1 MHVACVTGKDR
12 ADPGPTSRPGAAHLR
27 GAQGSDGFAASGGRA
42 QCVSCAT
49 RKVGARGRGA
59 DLCVRLGEVV
69 VYDDAGN
76 GPRVEDVSVVAR
88 HIQNVFAEGELDRA
102 TSLQNAARGQAGQL
116 DIVDSVAIIRP

>member
-1 MHVACVTGKDR
+1 MQHVCAGRRDLTDSPPQAVGHSAFLAPR
-12 ADPGPTSRPGAAHLR
+12 ARSGP
-27 GAQGSDGFAASGGRA
+27 
-42 QCVSCAT
+42 
-49 RKVGARGRGA
+49 RGRGA